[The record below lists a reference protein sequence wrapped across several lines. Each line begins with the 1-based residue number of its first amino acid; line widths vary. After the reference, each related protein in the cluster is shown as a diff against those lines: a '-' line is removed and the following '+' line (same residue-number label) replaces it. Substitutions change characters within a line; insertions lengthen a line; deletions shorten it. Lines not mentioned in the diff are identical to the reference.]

1 MRLYSRNVL
10 LIACAALAACGSA
23 PLRFYT
29 LVAPA
34 AAPAAA
40 APGYSIEV
48 LPVNVPLQVD
58 QPQLVL
64 RRGTGQVALAEDRQW
79 IAPLPDELR
88 AALSAELSRRLGA
101 ADVYR
106 VTQPEGSKVW
116 RIKLDVRRFESE
128 LNRSARIEALW
139 TLQSPVDKAVPLVCA
154 SSVDERVGAGYA
166 SLVEGHQRALGR
178 IAQSIAAVIAGGS
191 LRCPDQP
198 LTQTP

>member
-1 MRLYSRNVL
+1 MSLYNRTVFA
-10 LIACAALAACGSA
+10 ITCAAALAACGSA

-34 AAPAAA
+34 AAPATT

-64 RRGTGQVALAEDRQW
+64 RHGTGQVSLSEDRQW

-106 VTQPEGSKVW
+106 VAQPEGRPVW

-128 LNRSARIEALW
+128 LDRSARIEALW
-139 TLQSPVDKAVPLVCA
+139 TLQSPVEKMAPLVCA
-154 SSVDERVGAGYA
+154 SSVEERVGVGYPA
-166 SLVEGHQRALGR
+166 LVEGHQRALGR
-178 IAQSIAAVIAGGS
+178 IAEQIAGVIGS
-191 LRCPDQP
+191 GGTRCPG
-198 LTQTP
+198 